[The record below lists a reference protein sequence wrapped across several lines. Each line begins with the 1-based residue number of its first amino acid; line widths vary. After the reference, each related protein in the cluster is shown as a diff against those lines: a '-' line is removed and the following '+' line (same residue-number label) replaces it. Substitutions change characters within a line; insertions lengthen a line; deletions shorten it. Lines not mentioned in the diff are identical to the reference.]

1 MRKEEILAAGLLAGT
16 IIGAGMFSLPFIFQ
30 SAGLG
35 TGIFYL
41 ILVPIVYIFIYLM
54 YSDVV
59 IRTKEP
65 HRLVGYA
72 KIYLGNWAFW
82 LTILMSVVES
92 VFILTIYL
100 ILSQSFGNL
109 MTGLGSGI
117 EKLLF
122 FWFIGSVAIFFT
134 LRRMALL
141 EFLIT
146 GGIIVIIAVIFL
158 LAMPNFLSNP
168 DINFTFNFEKIL
180 FPLAPILFALAGSVA
195 IPPVVEYLKKEAI
208 PVRRA
213 VVLGVI
219 APAIAYALFIFGVI
233 ALSGSV
239 SSDAI
244 TGLAGRVSPVVLIGI
259 GILGLLSI
267 FSSYIVVGLHVKNV
281 LLFDLRFPAFLRFF
295 IVVLGPLVI
304 YFSGFQN
311 FIGLVSFVG
320 GIFLTFEGILIVAMW
335 LKANKVAEKPPV
347 ILRRMGFWAISVL
360 FLVFSI
366 ALIYEI
372 ITMINKYA

>member
-1 MRKEEILAAGLLAGT
+1 
-16 IIGAGMFSLPFIFQ
+16 
-30 SAGLG
+30 
-35 TGIFYL
+35 
-41 ILVPIVYIFIYLM
+41 
-54 YSDVV
+54 
-59 IRTKEP
+59 
-65 HRLVGYA
+65 
-72 KIYLGNWAFW
+72 
-82 LTILMSVVES
+82 
-92 VFILTIYL
+92 
-100 ILSQSFGNL
+100 
-109 MTGLGSGI
+109 
-117 EKLLF
+117 
-122 FWFIGSVAIFFT
+122 
-134 LRRMALL
+134 
-141 EFLIT
+141 
-146 GGIIVIIAVIFL
+146 
-158 LAMPNFLSNP
+158 
-168 DINFTFNFEKIL
+168 
-180 FPLAPILFALAGSVA
+180 
-195 IPPVVEYLKKEAI
+195 
-208 PVRRA
+208 

-219 APAIAYALFIFGVI
+219 APAVAYALFIFGVI